1 MSNTGKAELCP
12 DNAMSCISPQPGPQ
26 SAFLSSDADIVI
38 YGGAA
43 GGGKTYAL
51 LMEALRNVDVPGFG
65 AVIFR
70 KNANQ
75 VLAQGGLWDT
85 SRALYAGL
93 GQMRLTPSPRWTF
106 PSGAKISFACLED
119 DAAVLKWQG
128 SQIALICFDELTHF
142 SRAQFFYMLSR
153 NRSTCGVRPYVRAT
167 CNPDSESWVADLI
180 GWWIDPET
188 GYPIPERAGVK
199 RYMLRAGDELYW
211 AGSAG
216 ELKARFSGSEY
227 ADVQPKSVTFIAATL
242 SDNRILMER
251 DPGYAA
257 NLMALPTVERE
268 RLLGGNW
275 RIRPAAGMYFKR
287 ERAPILTEMPNDI
300 ISYVRAWDLAAGEER
315 TGSTAAYTAG
325 VLMGKR
331 RGGGYVVLD
340 VINRRMSASD
350 VRACIQS
357 TAITD
362 QLRFKPLRIRLNQ
375 DPGQAGKDQAE
386 QYLKLLTGH
395 AVSIVRESGS
405 KLVRAEP
412 FSAQWQGLSGT
423 SHGNVSLLPGEWNAE
438 YLSQLEAFPD
448 SKYKDM
454 VDASATAF
462 SELES
467 HAGVIPAKSIGGVG
481 ATSRWRI

>member
-1 MSNTGKAELCP
+1 MSNTGEAELCP
-12 DNAMSCISPQPGPQ
+12 DNAISCISPQPGPQ

-65 AVIFR
+65 AVIVR

-180 GWWIDPET
+180 RWWIDPET

-227 ADVQPKSVTFIAATL
+227 ADVQPKSVSFIAATL

-268 RLLGGNW
+268 RMLGGNW
-275 RIRPAAGMYFKR
+275 RIRPAA
-287 ERAPILTEMPNDI
+287 
-300 ISYVRAWDLAAGEER
+300 
-315 TGSTAAYTAG
+315 
-325 VLMGKR
+325 
-331 RGGGYVVLD
+331 
-340 VINRRMSASD
+340 
-350 VRACIQS
+350 
-357 TAITD
+357 
-362 QLRFKPLRIRLNQ
+362 
-375 DPGQAGKDQAE
+375 
-386 QYLKLLTGH
+386 
-395 AVSIVRESGS
+395 
-405 KLVRAEP
+405 
-412 FSAQWQGLSGT
+412 
-423 SHGNVSLLPGEWNAE
+423 
-438 YLSQLEAFPD
+438 
-448 SKYKDM
+448 
-454 VDASATAF
+454 
-462 SELES
+462 
-467 HAGVIPAKSIGGVG
+467 
-481 ATSRWRI
+481 

>member
-1 MSNTGKAELCP
+1 
-12 DNAMSCISPQPGPQ
+12 
-26 SAFLSSDADIVI
+26 
-38 YGGAA
+38 
-43 GGGKTYAL
+43 
-51 LMEALRNVDVPGFG
+51 
-65 AVIFR
+65 
-70 KNANQ
+70 
-75 VLAQGGLWDT
+75 
-85 SRALYAGL
+85 
-93 GQMRLTPSPRWTF
+93 
-106 PSGAKISFACLED
+106 
-119 DAAVLKWQG
+119 
-128 SQIALICFDELTHF
+128 
-142 SRAQFFYMLSR
+142 MLSR

-180 GWWIDPET
+180 RWWIDPET

-467 HAGVIPAKSIGGVG
+467 HAGVIPAKNIGGVG